1 MKLNKDKVAVLY
13 GYKQLQ
19 FGFYNGGNA
28 FMAVDGELVNAREE
42 ARKSG
47 RTKSGYL
54 RVRCDQPACI
64 LFTHKDNEK

>member
-19 FGFYNGGNA
+19 FGFYNGGHA

-42 ARKSG
+42 AVKHGMTQSNADA
-47 RTKSGYL
+47 L
-54 RVRCDQPACI
+54 RIREIIKWFVYKYCQ
-64 LFTHKDNEK
+64 

>member
-19 FGFYNGGNA
+19 FGFYNGGMP

-42 ARKSG
+42 AVKHGMTQYNANALSIREIIKWFVY
-47 RTKSGYL
+47 KY
-54 RVRCDQPACI
+54 CQ
-64 LFTHKDNEK
+64 

>member
-19 FGFYNGGNA
+19 FGFYNGGHA

-42 ARKSG
+42 AVKHGMTQSNADALSIREIIKWFVY
-47 RTKSGYL
+47 KY
-54 RVRCDQPACI
+54 CQ
-64 LFTHKDNEK
+64 